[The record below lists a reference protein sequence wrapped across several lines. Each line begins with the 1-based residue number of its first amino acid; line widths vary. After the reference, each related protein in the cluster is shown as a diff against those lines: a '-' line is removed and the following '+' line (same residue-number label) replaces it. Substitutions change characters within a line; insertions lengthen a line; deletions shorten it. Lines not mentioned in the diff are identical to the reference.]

1 MSLNKESVVVVAGA
15 GGGAGGA
22 VVRALTAT
30 GATVIGVD
38 TSVENARRGT
48 ALAAGQG
55 RAIPAAVDLL
65 DFEATKAFA
74 DSVMKEH
81 GRVDGV
87 IHLVGGWRGGKIF
100 DESALE
106 HWDLLYQLLIQT
118 TQYTSLA
125 FAEALDTGSDG
136 RYVLVS
142 ATAASAPTAGNAAYG
157 AAKAAA
163 EAWTLALADC
173 FKKSGFH
180 AAAVIL
186 VVKALLTDAMKE
198 AKPEGKFPGY
208 THVDELAEAIVDLWS
223 RPAAQLNGTRVPLA
237 H

>member
-1 MSLNKESVVVVAGA
+1 MSLNNESVVVVAGA

-38 TSVENARRGT
+38 TSTENAERGA
-48 ALAAGQG
+48 ALAVAPG

-65 DFEATKAFA
+65 DAEATRAFA
-74 DSVMKEH
+74 EEVLQRH

-87 IHLVGGWRGGKIF
+87 IHLVGGWRGSKTF
-100 DESALE
+100 AETDLQD
-106 HWDLLYQLLIQT
+106 WDLLHRLLIQT
-118 TQYTSLA
+118 TQHTSLA
-125 FAEALDTGSDG
+125 FHDALDAAGDG
-136 RYVLVS
+136 RFVLIS

-163 EAWTLALADC
+163 EAWTLALADS
-173 FKKSGFH
+173 FKKAGDN
-180 AAAVIL
+180 AAAVVL
-186 VVKALLTDAMKE
+186 VVKALLTDAMQE

-208 THVDELAEAIVDLWS
+208 THVDDLASEIVKLWS
-223 RPAAQLNGTRVPLA
+223 EPAADINGTRVRLA
-237 H
+237 P

>member
-1 MSLNKESVVVVAGA
+1 MSLTSESVVVVAGA

-38 TSVENARRGT
+38 TTTENAERGT
-48 ALAAGQG
+48 ALAVEPG
-55 RAIPAAVDLL
+55 RAVPVAVDLL
-65 DFEATKAFA
+65 DPEATKAFA
-74 DSVMKEH
+74 ERVLAEH

-87 IHLVGGWRGGKIF
+87 IHLVGGWRGSKTFGETK
-100 DESALE
+100 LE
-106 HWDLLYQLLIQT
+106 DWDLLHKLLIQT
-118 TQYTSLA
+118 TQHTSLA
-125 FAEALDTGSDG
+125 FHEALEASGDG
-136 RYVLVS
+136 RFVLIS

-163 EAWTLALADC
+163 EAWTLALAD
-173 FKKSGFH
+173 GFTKAGGT
-180 AAAVIL
+180 AAAVVL

-208 THVDELAEAIVDLWS
+208 THVDDLAAEIVKLFA
-223 RPAAQLNGTRVPLA
+223 RPAAEVNGTRVRLA
-237 H
+237 P